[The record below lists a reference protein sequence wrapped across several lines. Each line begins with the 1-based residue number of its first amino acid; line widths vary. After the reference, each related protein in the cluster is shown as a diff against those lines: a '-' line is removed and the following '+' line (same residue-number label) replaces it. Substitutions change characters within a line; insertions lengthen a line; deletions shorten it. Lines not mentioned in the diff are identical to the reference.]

1 MEEEA
6 KEVQEAS
13 GWRNGIIVGLILG
26 IALFMLTF
34 KLLLMAK

>member
-1 MEEEA
+1 MKEEVKKA
-6 KEVQEAS
+6 QEGS
-13 GWRNGIIVGLILG
+13 GWRTGLIAGLILG